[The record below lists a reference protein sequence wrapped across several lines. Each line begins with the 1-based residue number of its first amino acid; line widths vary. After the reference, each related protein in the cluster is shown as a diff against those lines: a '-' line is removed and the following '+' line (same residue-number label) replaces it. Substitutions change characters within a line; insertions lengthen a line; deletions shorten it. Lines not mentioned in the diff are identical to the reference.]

1 MKDNTFKSDVDLA
14 EEKLEVG
21 TLEKVERLLE
31 FAEELQDK
39 CDLAEESIYRLRIIE
54 VLAIIFIT
62 FVGGI
67 LVIQPTLT
75 ALMIGFRKGMLFAAI
90 AASTIVSIWSIENS
104 IRHIRYRRSRDQRPL
119 YQIVEFL
126 RETSGALAAKEQ
138 WSTLDR
144 TQFQIRLSRFDIGP
158 SSRRF

>member
-1 MKDNTFKSDVDLA
+1 MFEHNVGLKEMSDVGTSKDL
-14 EEKLEVG
+14 
-21 TLEKVERLLE
+21 ERLLE

-75 ALMIGFRKGMLFAAI
+75 ALMIGFRKGLLFAAI

-104 IRHIRYRRSRDQRPL
+104 IRHINTTLS
-119 YQIVEFL
+119 I
-126 RETSGALAAKEQ
+126 SGWPFVSGE
-138 WSTLDR
+138 W
-144 TQFQIRLSRFDIGP
+144 
-158 SSRRF
+158 